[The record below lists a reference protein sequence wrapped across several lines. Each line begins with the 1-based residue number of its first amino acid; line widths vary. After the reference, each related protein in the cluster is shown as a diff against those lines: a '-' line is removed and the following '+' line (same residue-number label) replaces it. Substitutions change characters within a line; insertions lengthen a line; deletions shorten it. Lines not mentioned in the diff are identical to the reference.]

1 MESSD
6 LLADRYPYQKIEKK
20 WQDKWF
26 RDKLYRVNDKVNK
39 PKWYELT
46 MYPYPSGDMHIGHWY
61 AMTPSDTRARFRRM
75 QGYNVLHPMGFDAFG
90 LPAENAAIKHGIHP
104 YQWTMKN
111 IENMRRQLKSMGT
124 IYDWDREIV
133 TCNPEYYKWNQWIF
147 LKMYE
152 KGLAYRTFA
161 PANWCN
167 SCNTVLANEQVLDN
181 GLCERCDTEVVKRD
195 LNQWFLQITKYA
207 EELLDQSKN
216 DWPEKV
222 KLMQNNWIG
231 KSEGVEISFDIRH
244 HLLDQEFINT
254 FTTRIDTIF
263 GVTFIVI
270 APEHPLVNKLT
281 TSDNIDVVQS
291 YIYEASK
298 SSEIERLSTDKEK
311 TGVFTGSYCINRLN
325 GENIPIFVADYV
337 LLSYGTGV
345 VMGVPAHDQRDYDFA
360 KKYDLDI
367 KLVVKNSLIEGENLD
382 EAYLADGIMVNS
394 GEFDGLSNIEAK
406 KQIADYIENKT
417 YGKRA
422 INYKMRD
429 WLISR
434 QRYWGTPIPI
444 IYCDNCGIVP
454 VPEEDL
460 PVVLPENAEFLPT
473 GESPLSTSIDFV
485 NTICPKCDSKAKRET
500 DTMDTFVD
508 SSWYFFRY
516 LSPNYSQGIFD
527 KDKILEWGPVD
538 QYTGGAEHA
547 VMHLL
552 YARFFVKA
560 LRDLGLIEFDEPFKK
575 LFNQG
580 HIISGSQKMS
590 KSRGNVVSPDE
601 YVNQVGSDVVRC
613 YLMFIGPWDQGG
625 EWSDSG
631 LRGMSRWINRIWE
644 IFNKDISVFISNNKD
659 DKLDKE
665 SRYIINKTIR
675 KVTEDLEKFK
685 FNTSLASL
693 MEFTNWINEKI
704 NTKSFNAGIWNEI
717 KMNFIL
723 MLAPFAPHMSEE
735 LWSLQGYN
743 YSVHD
748 QKWPEWNIKH
758 LELDAKT
765 IVIQVNGKFRGKIEV
780 PSDLNEEEI
789 KKMALESERIK
800 YYMLD
805 KDIIKIIYIKD
816 KLINCVV
823 K

>member
-1 MESSD
+1 MEPSD
-6 LLADRYPYQKIEKK
+6 LFVDRYPHQKIEQK
-20 WQDKWF
+20 WQNKWF
-26 RDKLYRVNDKVNK
+26 KDKLYKVNDKDDK

-104 YQWTMKN
+104 YKWTMQN

-133 TCNPEYYKWNQWIF
+133 TCKPDYYKWNQWVF
-147 LKMYE
+147 LQLYKS
-152 KGLAYRTFA
+152 GLAYRSYA
-161 PANWCN
+161 PANWCD
-167 SCNTVLANEQVLDN
+167 SCNTVLANEQVLES
-181 GLCERCDTEVVKRD
+181 GLCERCDTEVIKRD
-195 LNQWFLQITKYA
+195 LNQWFFKITQYA
-207 EELLDQSKN
+207 DELLDQSKI
-216 DWPEKV
+216 DWPEKI
-222 KLMQNNWIG
+222 KSMQMNWIG
-231 KSEGVEISFDIRH
+231 KSEGIEISFDISEYS
-244 HLLDQEFINT
+244 LDHKFINT

-270 APEHPLVNKLT
+270 APEHPLVTQLT
-281 TSDNIDVVQS
+281 TSDNIDQVKS

-298 SSEIERLSTDKEK
+298 SSEIERLSTDKDK

-325 GENIPIFVADYV
+325 GDRIPIFVADYV

-345 VMGVPAHDQRDYDFA
+345 VMGVPAHDQRDYKFA
-360 KKYDLDI
+360 KKYKLEV
-367 KLVVKNSLIEGENLD
+367 KLVVEDPSNKNKDIL
-382 EAYLADGIMVNS
+382 EAYLSDGSMVNS
-394 GEFDGLSNIEAK
+394 GKFDGLSNLVAK
-406 KQIADYIENKT
+406 NKIADYIENRG
-417 YGKRA
+417 YGKRST
-422 INYKMRD
+422 NYKMRD

-444 IYCDNCGIVP
+444 IYCNDCGIVP
-454 VPEEDL
+454 VPEKDL
-460 PVVLPENAEFLPT
+460 PVLLPENAEFLPT
-473 GESPLSTSIDFV
+473 GESPLSTSLDFV
-485 NTICPKCDSKAKRET
+485 NTICPNCNLEAKRET

-516 LSPNYSQGIFD
+516 LSPNYKEGIFD
-527 KDKILEWGPVD
+527 RNKILEWGSVD

-552 YARFFVKA
+552 YSRFFVKA
-560 LRDLGLIEFDEPFKK
+560 LRDLGLINIDEPFKK

-590 KSRGNVVSPDE
+590 KSKGNVVSPDE

-631 LRGMSRWINRIWE
+631 LRGMSRWINRVWE
-644 IFNKDISVFISNNKD
+644 IFNKDKSNLIINNQD
-659 DKLDKE
+659 SKLEKE
-665 SRYIINKTIR
+665 ASYIINKTIR

-685 FNTSLASL
+685 FNTSIASL
-693 MEFTNWINEKI
+693 MELTNWINEKL
-704 NTKSFNAGIWNEI
+704 NTKSINKVIWNDLKNKLI
-717 KMNFIL
+717 IL
-723 MLAPFAPHMSEE
+723 LAPFAPHMAEE
-735 LWSLQGYN
+735 LWYLQGYK
-743 YSVHD
+743 YSVHNE
-748 QKWPEWNIKH
+748 KWPQWSLKH
-758 LELDAKT
+758 LELDTKT
-765 IVIQVNGKFRGKIEV
+765 IIIQVNGKFRDKINV
-780 PSDLNEEEI
+780 TSDLNESEI
-789 KKMALESERIK
+789 KEIALQRERVNQYILGKEIK
-800 YYMLD
+800 
-805 KDIIKIIYIKD
+805 KIIYIKD

-823 K
+823 N